1 MGRVLEMQAKV
12 SEQGIVIPK
21 DWLEGVDTVEIVRE
35 GNRIVLV
42 PVVQDDPI
50 WGLGTDPV
58 TCGVTD
64 ASENLDLHLYGS
76 I

>member
-1 MGRVLEMQAKV
+1 MQAKV
-12 SEQGIVIPK
+12 TEQGIVIPWG
-21 DWLEGVDTVEIVRE
+21 WLEGVDPVEIVRE
-35 GNRIVLV
+35 GNRVVLV

-58 TCGVTD
+58 ACGVTN
-64 ASENLDLHLYGS
+64 ASENLDLHLCGS